1 MTLIA
6 FHDVHAAYPGASAE
20 AIRGITFTID
30 AGEHV
35 CLLGSNGSGKST
47 LLQLINGLITP
58 RAGEVRVAGRP
69 TTDLER
75 AMDIRSKTASVFQQ
89 PEDQMVTSI
98 VADDVAFGPE
108 NLCMPQPEIARRVVD
123 SLAAVILA

>member
-58 RAGEVRVAGRP
+58 REPARSASPEGPPRTSSVRW
-69 TTDLER
+69 
-75 AMDIRSKTASVFQQ
+75 
-89 PEDQMVTSI
+89 TS
-98 VADDVAFGPE
+98 A
-108 NLCMPQPEIARRVVD
+108 ARRHP
-123 SLAAVILA
+123 SSSNPKTKW